1 MPKWITC
8 GAFDNPKTAKEYIR
22 FYSKEDFPTEE
33 KAEKMAQ
40 EWKEEKR
47 YPFIWVERIG
57 K

>member
-33 KAEKMAQ
+33 RAEKMAQ